1 MASDSDS
8 SWKKKYEATQ
18 RQFEALQLENAR
30 NKEEIQKLKA
40 LYEEGAAVDNER
52 SLLAT
57 GKYFTQL
64 KDVLGNDR
72 VGYND
77 GFHQICGRIRKGK
90 DSIWHKSRFPAYTTL
105 ELQLMAIAT
114 NKGLKADDMSYVSAS
129 VSKSSHVSQKNGHD
143 NMSKEEKAAVDD
155 SEKNHFER
163 ARSSNGRSRK
173 SGDTDASASGV
184 KLINAGTVTNAGHLL
199 AGNDSCSPTMG
210 IFVQAIIGKDFEAV
224 MNRQI
229 RTAARHSVNLEP
241 LFAKLKK
248 VLQQLAYHQRAFK
261 GFCNLVNNLVQVP
274 KGGHEMFFDK
284 VCDWIIVP
292 IMPLDEIIDW
302 YHGKGGYWVMFI
314 AGGITE
320 TDTDAYMNF
329 LQASTS
335 AKKGEHVYVKGERER
350 CSKSDVEEGIKN
362 LTTFITAFADLATG
376 RETSRGEKKLTPFDL
391 ITQGSAPSN
400 LEKLKVARDK
410 LQRDKLVTVPT
421 LKAFDE
427 ERTHIIKLF
436 LEHEDSTVLPE
447 PMAVAAKGALNFMEM
462 NDEKA
467 TPGCGES
474 SCIEEESN
482 ASSSKSSSI
491 GGSSLLTPKA
501 LRQESSDIPEYVTIV
516 TPSPTRKERSNS
528 TDSWNSGSPL

>member
-1 MASDSDS
+1 MASDSDA
-8 SWKKKYEATQ
+8 SWKKK
-18 RQFEALQLENAR
+18 FEALQLENAR
-30 NKEEIQKLKA
+30 KDEEIQKLKA

-77 GFHQICGRIRKGK
+77 GFDQICGRIRKGK
-90 DSIWHKSRFPAYTTL
+90 DSTWHKSRFPAYTTL
-105 ELQLMAIAT
+105 ELQLMEIAK
-114 NKGLKADDMSYVSAS
+114 NADLKADDMSYVSVS
-129 VSKSSHVSQKNGHD
+129 VSNKSHVSQKNGHD

-155 SEKNHFER
+155 SRKNHLER

-173 SGDTDASASGV
+173 SGDTDASAPGV
-184 KLINAGTVTNAGHLL
+184 KLINAGTVTSAGHLL

-229 RTAARHSVNLEP
+229 RTAARDDIENLEP
-241 LFAKLKK
+241 LIAKKK
-248 VLQQLAYHQRAFK
+248 KILQQLAYHQRAFK

-302 YHGKGGYWVMFI
+302 YHEKGGYWVMFI

-376 RETSRGEKKLTPFDL
+376 RVATGRVDTKMTPFDL
-391 ITQGSAPSN
+391 ITKGSAPSN

-421 LKAFDE
+421 LTAFDE